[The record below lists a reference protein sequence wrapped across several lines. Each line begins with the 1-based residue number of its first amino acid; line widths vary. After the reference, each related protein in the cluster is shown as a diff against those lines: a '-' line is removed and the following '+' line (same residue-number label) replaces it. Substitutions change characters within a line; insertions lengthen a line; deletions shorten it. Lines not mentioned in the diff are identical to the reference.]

1 MDALEHADTVT
12 CKTDSKKSYEVG
24 VTIQRSQSSLTK
36 IITFTPY
43 YLIYNTTENHI
54 ELKEQESKN
63 DSYLLIG
70 PGEMLPFWP
79 EHGATQVLGT
89 SKNVVLIW
97 GVILDPLSTKNRTS
111 FIDVP

>member
-1 MDALEHADTVT
+1 LDALEHADTVT
-12 CKTDSKKSYEVG
+12 CKTDLRKSYEVG

-43 YLIYNTTENHI
+43 YLIYNTTENPI

-63 DSYLLIG
+63 DRYLLIG

-79 EHGATQVLGT
+79 EHGATQVRER
-89 SKNVVLIW
+89 SNMI
-97 GVILDPLSTKNRTS
+97 ILDLLFVVDRKTNS
-111 FIDVP
+111 FSF

>member
-12 CKTDSKKSYEVG
+12 CKTDSRKSYEVG

-43 YLIYNTTENHI
+43 YLIYNTTENPI
-54 ELKEQESKN
+54 ELKELESKN

-79 EHGATQVLGT
+79 EHGATQVR
-89 SKNVVLIW
+89 KRPKMKFYFFV
-97 GVILDPLSTKNRTS
+97 S
-111 FIDVP
+111 F